1 MNINSGFPNLN
12 SPGGHRMLE
21 APLTE
26 DAEFGDF
33 KLKKGEFITVSG
45 LYTLYSEKAKVA
57 GYDGEKHILAWVGGI
72 FMIEH
77 TLVNLKKAKNL

>member
-1 MNINSGFPNLN
+1 MSINSGFPNLN
-12 SPGGHRMLE
+12 SRGGHRMLE

-26 DAEFGDF
+26 DAQFDER

-45 LYTLYSEKAKVA
+45 LYTLYSEKAKSA
-57 GYDGEKHILAWVGGI
+57 GYDGDKHILAWVGGI

-77 TLVNLKKAKNL
+77 TLVDLKKAKKL